1 MEKRV
6 EDLFCCVINIS
17 NECVLKYLPY
27 LDVVRAKKLSIQKN
41 QKLKKNSLTEVE
53 SRTVEGAQQVPLDLG
68 PIIKLF

>member
-6 EDLFCCVINIS
+6 EDLFCFVINIS

-27 LDVVRAKKLSIQKN
+27 LDVVRAQTFNPKN

-53 SRTVEGAQQVPLDLG
+53 SRTVEGAQQVPLDIG